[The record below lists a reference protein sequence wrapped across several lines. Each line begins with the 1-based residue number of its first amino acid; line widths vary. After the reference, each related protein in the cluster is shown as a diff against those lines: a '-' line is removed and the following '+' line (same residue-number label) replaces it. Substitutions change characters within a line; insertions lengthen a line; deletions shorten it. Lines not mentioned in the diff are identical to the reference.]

1 MQTRGANKYERQKAE
16 DSCSSGNTFI
26 VLYSTDSLFG
36 RPDCIAPMIDYLCL
50 MSKLLAKT
58 FFFLLQRS
66 TNTYNYQTQT
76 KPPK

>member
-16 DSCSSGNTFI
+16 DSCSSGNTII

-58 FFFLLQRS
+58 FFSSPEIHEHIQLPDS
-66 TNTYNYQTQT
+66 D
-76 KPPK
+76 